1 MGLAIGSQVVTIQR
15 PSPLRGHTLKSNG
28 DGTEPA
34 VGWLLVFHFSF
45 PFTRAA
51 AGCDWR
57 GQPAMDGRLK
67 LARQEAAQVDPGRR
81 ARQRNQACV
90 GASFLGSVFWTSK
103 KWNSRC
109 ARRRWKN
116 RSIDER
122 ETRTTAIR
130 YVPRGQQVG
139 YRIFRPIATWKS
151 WWYCFVANQAVM
163 LLFQPSATA
172 PSTFLSTATKRH
184 QSAALLHPAIAA
196 FSTSM
201 YINAAPIP
209 RCRLQG
215 WRS

>member
-1 MGLAIGSQVVTIQR
+1 MIVSQ
-15 PSPLRGHTLKSNG
+15 PLNSCWH
-28 DGTEPA
+28 PA
-34 VGWLLVFHFSF
+34 LHS

-51 AGCDWR
+51 DGCAWR

-67 LARQEAAQVDPGRR
+67 LARQEADQADPGRR

-109 ARRRWKN
+109 ARIGWKN
-116 RSIDER
+116 RSINER
-122 ETRTTAIR
+122 ETDTTLLDINSEDNKWKIR
-130 YVPRGQQVG
+130 FVG
-139 YRIFRPIATWKS
+139 LRTWKA
-151 WWYCFVANQAVM
+151 WWHCFVAYQA
-163 LLFQPSATA
+163 LLLPPRLFATA
-172 PSTFLSTATKRH
+172 PSTFLSTATKRY

-209 RCRLQG
+209 RCFLRFLAQPG
-215 WRS
+215 VGRHVPS